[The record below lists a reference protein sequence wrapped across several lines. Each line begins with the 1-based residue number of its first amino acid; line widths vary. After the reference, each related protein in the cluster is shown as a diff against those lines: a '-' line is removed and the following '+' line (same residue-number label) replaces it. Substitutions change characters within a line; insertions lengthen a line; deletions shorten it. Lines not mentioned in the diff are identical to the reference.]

1 MSGMSILI
9 FKIKSGNCRSV
20 TVSFSKDQ
28 TCLYLFFRFPPIS
41 LQGTSVEAEFVDTI
55 AALFPIMGT
64 CLNKEMLIRGND
76 NCDKLPGFHVSL
88 LFSGGAKSA

>member
-1 MSGMSILI
+1 MSILI
-9 FKIKSGNCRSV
+9 FKIKSGSCRSV

-76 NCDKLPGFHVSL
+76 NCDKLPCFHVSL
-88 LFSGGAKSA
+88 LVSGGAKSV